1 MLTTQFETLAGYSL
15 GIWNGDFSADVLR
28 FRGREALSEPF
39 RWVIEFTSPQAN
51 LRPEQA
57 LMKYA

>member
-1 MLTTQFETLAGYSL
+1 MATQVKTLSGYSL
-15 GIWNGDFSADVLR
+15 EIWGGTFPADVLR